1 MKYGW
6 LALGTA
12 MLVAPAMAQTD
23 RDAAREWR
31 TYGHDKGGQRHS
43 PLTQITPANA
53 ARLAPA
59 WTWHMRPPGDPAAPA
74 ADANAERQAQ
84 AEGLAAPRRRA
95 RFAASQVTP
104 LVVDGR
110 MYLTT
115 PYGRVVALDA
125 ASGRELWA
133 TPIPTAGQPS
143 IRGLEYWPGDG
154 EHGPRLFLG
163 TRDGLLVAL
172 DAQTGAFAAGFGQQ
186 GMVELKTP
194 EVLNGASPRFYGMT
208 SPPIVFENLVI
219 TGSAV
224 QEFPDKGAAGDVR
237 AWDARTGQLVWT
249 FHSVPRPGEPNH
261 GTWSGGEAQRSGV
274 NVWGFLTLDA
284 ARGIVYMP
292 FAAPSWDRYGGDR
305 KGDNLYSGSLVA
317 ADARTGKYLWHFQVI
332 RHDIWDND
340 LQAPPL
346 LLDMQVKGR
355 TVPAVAVVSKNALLF
370 VLDRVTGKPILPVAQ
385 RRFPGSQV
393 PGEAA
398 APTQPYPLVTPPLG
412 RTAFKPADLARLT
425 PEHTAACQAWID
437 KDRLQPGGLYVPVPL
452 DRPIISFPGTLGG
465 ANWGGA
471 TYDPARQLLLVNT
484 MDFGQVQSLVRAKPG
499 SPFPYERGPV
509 FGRFVQSGT
518 RLPCQAPPWGRLSA
532 VDMRSGRI
540 AWAVPLGVTDSL
552 PEGKRQTGR
561 PNIGGAI
568 STAGGVT
575 FIGATD
581 DARFRAFATAT
592 GKLLWEVKLDAAAHA
607 TPITWAGPDGRQYVA
622 IASSGGSFL
631 DSPLTGD
638 SLSVFALPP
647 GEQ

>member
-1 MKYGW
+1 MKIGW
-6 LALGTA
+6 LALGA
-12 MLVAPAMAQTD
+12 AVLAAPAFAATSG
-23 RDAAREWR
+23 DADREWQ

-43 PLTQITPANA
+43 PLTQITPDNA
-53 ARLAPA
+53 AQLALA
-59 WTWHMRPPGDPAAPA
+59 WAWHMRPAADPADRA
-74 ADANAERQAQ
+74 ADANAQQQAR
-84 AEGLAAPRRRA
+84 AEGVAPPRPRS
-95 RFAASQVTP
+95 RFAANQVTP
-104 LVVDGR
+104 LVVGGR

-125 ASGRELWA
+125 ASGLELWGTA
-133 TPIPTAGQPS
+133 IPTSGQPS
-143 IRGLEYWPGDG
+143 IRGLEYWPGDAA
-154 EHGPRLFLG
+154 HGPRLFFG
-163 TRDGLLVAL
+163 TRDGMLVAL
-172 DAQTGAFAAGFGQQ
+172 DAQNGAFAEGFGQQ
-186 GMVELKTP
+186 GMIDLKTP

-208 SPPIVFENLVI
+208 SPPIVFDGLVI

-249 FHSVPRPGEPNH
+249 FHSIPRPGEPNH
-261 GTWSGGEAQRSGV
+261 GTWQGGDVQRSGV

-346 LLDMQVKGR
+346 LLDMEVKGK

-370 VLDRVTGKPILPVAQ
+370 VLDRVTGKPILPVVQ
-385 RRFPGSQV
+385 RRFPGSKV

-398 APTQPYPLVTPPLG
+398 APSQPYPLVTPPLG
-412 RTAFKPADLARLT
+412 RTAFKPGDLAQLT
-425 PEHTAACQAWID
+425 PEHTRACQAWID
-437 KDRLQPGGLYVPVPL
+437 KDQLQPGGLYVPVGFNQPT
-452 DRPIISFPGTLGG
+452 ISFPGTLGG

-471 TYDPARQLLLVNT
+471 TYDPARRLLLVNT
-484 MDFGQVQSLVRAKPG
+484 MDFGQVQSLVAAKPG
-499 SPFPYERGPV
+499 SALPYERGPV
-509 FGRFVQSGT
+509 FGRFVQPGT

-532 VDMRSGRI
+532 VDMRSGKI

-552 PEGKRQTGR
+552 PEDKRQTGR

-592 GKLLWEVKLDAAAHA
+592 GKLLWEVKLDASAHA

-622 IASSGGSFL
+622 ISSSGGSFL

-638 SLSVFALPP
+638 SLSVFALPRKEP
-647 GEQ
+647 